1 MDTPVLTVVGAIC
14 LAAALSWVRSAR
26 YRYRLVHRI
35 DPEEAPDAY
44 TLAWSQFRK
53 DAHAV
58 FLYGFLALGFF
69 INSTT
74 TAPWV
79 FVLVV
84 LPALI
89 SSGFSEVWNG

>member
-44 TLAWSQFRK
+44 T
-53 DAHAV
+53 
-58 FLYGFLALGFF
+58 
-69 INSTT
+69 
-74 TAPWV
+74 
-79 FVLVV
+79 
-84 LPALI
+84 
-89 SSGFSEVWNG
+89 